1 MIPTSAVKT
10 LHTTNLAQE
19 CRQTLQRQ
27 RYIRSTVS
35 AVFAFAALPLAQA
48 GSLSKSASDNPLS
61 DALIQNRLNHQS
73 IHFAAIQR
81 RPVQSGSTVIYSP
94 YYDAH
99 TSLPSMGA
107 ESISGAQE
115 ISADNLIEVLEKRF
129 NSPVL
134 MLLNGKYE
142 GGVDSFSK
150 GVSYKAK
157 WSKKGFH
164 FELKYQF

>member
-10 LHTTNLAQE
+10 LHTTNLVQE
-19 CRQTLQRQ
+19 CRQTLQRR

-48 GSLSKSASDNPLS
+48 GSLSKSASDTPLS
-61 DALIQNRLNHQS
+61 DALIQNQS

-81 RPVQSGSTVIYSP
+81 RPVQSGNTVIYSP
-94 YYDAH
+94 YYDSH
-99 TSLPSMGA
+99 TSLPSMVA
-107 ESISGAQE
+107 ESKSGAQE
-115 ISADNLIEVLEKRF
+115 ISADNLIEVLEKRV

-134 MLLNGKYE
+134 MLLKGKYE
-142 GGVDSFSK
+142 GGVDSFSE
-150 GVSYKAK
+150 GVRFKAK
-157 WSKKGFH
+157 WSKKSIH